1 MGSYLREELE
11 RKGMSHYVDQMEGT
25 IAKREGTEHPIR
37 CFECL
42 YSMFGRCPVDG
53 HKGNAA
59 CLTLQKSYFDMSRTE
74 LEEITERL
82 YKEELQKAAKSYHI
96 RMDFIKNIAEAKG
109 EKQEDEQETL
119 GH

>member
-1 MGSYLREELE
+1 MGNYLREELE
-11 RKGMSHYVDQMEGT
+11 RKGMSHYVDQMENI
-25 IAKREGTEHPIR
+25 IAKREGTEPSIR
-37 CFECL
+37 CFECF

-59 CLTLQKSYFDMSRTE
+59 CLTLAKSYFDMSRTE
-74 LEEITERL
+74 LEEVTERL